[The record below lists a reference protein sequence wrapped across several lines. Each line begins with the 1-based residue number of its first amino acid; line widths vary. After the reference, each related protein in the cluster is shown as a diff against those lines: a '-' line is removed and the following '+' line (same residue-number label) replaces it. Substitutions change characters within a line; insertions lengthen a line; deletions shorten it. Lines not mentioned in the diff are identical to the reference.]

1 MSWFGEGGASRWS
14 FARGAAVE
22 LRHDGQ
28 EARWEDVLKE
38 LFTSFASPVPQ
49 PQAPPAAVSFS
60 EGERAPTEDI
70 EGQVVAFDWS
80 RSKGVFRRICALEF
94 VTDGRA
100 GPSDY
105 VSDLLRHSYFGAAS
119 GGPWCGASAPGMHH
133 WLARGNVARR
143 AR

>member
-105 VSDLLRHSYFGAAS
+105 SDLPSSLQFTHITVTFQ
-119 GGPWCGASAPGMHH
+119 
-133 WLARGNVARR
+133 LFQ
-143 AR
+143 